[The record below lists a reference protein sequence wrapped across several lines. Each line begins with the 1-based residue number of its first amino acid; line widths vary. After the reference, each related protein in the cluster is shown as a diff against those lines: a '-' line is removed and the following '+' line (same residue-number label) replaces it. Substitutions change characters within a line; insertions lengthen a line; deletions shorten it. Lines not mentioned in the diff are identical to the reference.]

1 MKRSI
6 FISAVFLG
14 LSLTGCGALSA
25 DKSSEPEKQSDT
37 ENMATVDFLEN
48 INVKAMPVN
57 SLVNNDDRES
67 ELNAAFPSYSVRSFG
82 NNWETV
88 KTTESR
94 SSFNGVQVDKGTP
107 VLQLSSYAYDSAIDV
122 PLGAPFPDL
131 RIGDEQNGD
140 YSVSFDFCADEN
152 GKLLF
157 TMFDESEVKADDY
170 LGNQAYWYCLDCSG
184 AVSFETT
191 FGVGYQENIAAA
203 ENYNADVWNNC
214 VLKSVDDKIEMYI
227 NGNFV
232 AELPN
237 PDPNKHGRLALSGAK
252 GLTLKDFVF
261 SE

>member
-6 FISAVFLG
+6 FISAVLLG

-25 DKSSEPEKQSDT
+25 DKSSEPEKQSDN
-37 ENMATVDFLEN
+37 ENTTAVDSLEN

-67 ELNAAFPSYSVRSFG
+67 DLNAAFPSYSVRSFG

-94 SSFNGVQVDKGTP
+94 SSFNGTQVDKGTP
-107 VLQLSSYAYDSAIDV
+107 VLRLSSYAHTSPEEI
-122 PLGAPFPDL
+122 PLGASFPDL
-131 RIGDEQNGD
+131 RIGDEHNGG
-140 YSVSFDFCADEN
+140 YSVSFDFCAGEN

-170 LGNQAYWYCLDCSG
+170 LGNQTYWYCLDCSG
-184 AVSFETT
+184 EVSFETT
-191 FGVGYQENIAAA
+191 FGVGYMENIAAA

-214 VLKSVDDKIEMYI
+214 VLKSVDDKVKMYI
-227 NGNFV
+227 NGVFV
-232 AELPN
+232 TDLPN
-237 PDPNKHGRLALSGAK
+237 PDPNKRGRLALSGAK